1 MHSLP
6 STSKGQPVARQ
17 AARRCRAGE
26 ERNHRCARSWWDR
39 ALLWV
44 DGGYDKNM
52 QAATSGQ
59 WSPRSG
65 AIEHLRS
72 HTVGSWLPSASG
84 SPAPLPS
91 VMDGREPSIW
101 VAFERLHRFQQGPMG
116 SHESRG
122 VRCARIAQRGTG
134 KLGSTIGGR
143 SSNNATLRELFPFYG
158 EHGKS
163 RRIPSWLV
171 FRSETIAS
179 ASSNRVR
186 RKFRRSCSQ

>member
-1 MHSLP
+1 MCEIGSGGLHMHSLP

-26 ERNHRCARSWWDR
+26 ERNPRCARSWWDR

-84 SPAPLPS
+84 STAPLPRAS
-91 VMDGREPSIW
+91 W
-101 VAFERLHRFQQGPMG
+101 TVASHRFG
-116 SHESRG
+116 SHLNDFIDSNKARWGHTSRAGFDAQESLKG
-122 VRCARIAQRGTG
+122 ELVSSGQQSGA
-134 KLGSTIGGR
+134 GR
-143 SSNNATLRELFPFYG
+143 ATMLLCG
-158 EHGKS
+158 
-163 RRIPSWLV
+163 
-171 FRSETIAS
+171 
-179 ASSNRVR
+179 
-186 RKFRRSCSQ
+186 SCSPFMENTARVDAHLPGLCFALR